1 MNTIV
6 KRENILKPVQAVLGV
21 VERKQT
27 MPILS
32 NILIKID
39 NNSISA
45 TGTDLEVELVAIE
58 PYAGPASELET
69 TVPGRKFVDI
79 LRSFPEGQ
87 EISMTHEGDRLLLKA
102 GKSRFNLVTLPVD
115 DFPLVGEPEMPSHAR
130 VSERKLRELLRRTH
144 FSMAQND
151 VRYYLNG
158 LRIEF
163 AGKHMRAVATDGHR
177 LALGE
182 IAIGASEGIQG
193 GMGVI
198 VPRKG
203 ILELERLLTEQE
215 REIRIAFGTNHL
227 KIDLGELMITSKLVE
242 GRFPDYQSVIP
253 KDGRHRLVIER
264 ERLKLALAR
273 AAILANEK
281 ARGVRLCFESQGLRV
296 IGHNT
301 EQEEAEDLV
310 EVGYEGE
317 SFEVGFNV
325 SYLLDVLNAMEER
338 EIELMI
344 NDPNS
349 SCLIDTGGK
358 GNYRYVIMPMRL

>member
-6 KRENILKPVQAVLGV
+6 KRENILKPVLAVLGV

-32 NILIKID
+32 NVLIKI
-39 NNSISA
+39 NKNSISA

-58 PYAGPASELET
+58 PHAGAAGELDT
-69 TVPGRKFVDI
+69 TVPGRKFADI

-87 EISMTHEGDRLLLKA
+87 EVTLALDGDRLHLKA
-102 GKSRFNLVTLPVD
+102 GRSRFTLVTQPVD
-115 DFPLVGEPEMPSHAR
+115 DFPLVGEPETPSHAH
-130 VSERKLRELLRRTH
+130 VSERKLRELIRRTH

-163 AGKHMRAVATDGHR
+163 VGKHMRAVATDGHR

-182 IAIGASEGIQG
+182 IEIGSSEGIQE

-203 ILELERLLTEQE
+203 VLELERLITDQD

-227 KIDLGELMITSKLVE
+227 RIDLGELVITSKLVE

-253 KDGRHRLVIER
+253 KDGRHRLLIER
-264 ERLKLALAR
+264 ERLKLALSR

-281 ARGVRLCFESQGLRV
+281 VRGVRLCFESQGLRV
-296 IGHNT
+296 VGHNT

-310 EVGYEGE
+310 EVSYGGE

-325 SYLLDVLNAMEER
+325 SYLLDVLNAMDDR
-338 EIELMI
+338 EIELLI

-349 SCLIDTGGK
+349 SCLIDTGES

>member
-1 MNTIV
+1 MNITV
-6 KRENILKPVQAVLGV
+6 KREHILKPVLAVLGV

-32 NILIKID
+32 NILINIGND
-39 NNSISA
+39 FVSA

-58 PYAGPASELET
+58 TGTGATGELKT
-69 TVPGRKFVDI
+69 TVPGRKFADI

-87 EISMTHEGDRLLLKA
+87 ELTLALEGDRLHLKA
-102 GKSRFNLVTLPVD
+102 GRSRFNLITQQAD
-115 DFPLVGEPEMPSHAR
+115 EFPLVGEPETPSQAR
-130 VSERKLRELLRRTH
+130 VSERKLRELIRRTH

-163 AGKHMRAVATDGHR
+163 TGKSMRAVATDGHR

-182 IAIGASEGIQG
+182 IEIESSEGIQD

-203 ILELERLLTEQE
+203 ILELERLISDEE
-215 REIRIAFGTNHL
+215 RAIRIAFGANHL
-227 KIDLGELMITSKLVE
+227 RIDLGELIITTKLVE

-253 KDGRHRLVIER
+253 KDGRHRLPINR
-264 ERLKLALAR
+264 ERLRLALSR

-281 ARGVRLCFESQGLRV
+281 MRGVRLSFESQGLRV

-310 EVGYEGE
+310 EVNYEGE

-325 SYLLDVLNAMEER
+325 SYLLDVLNAMEDR
-338 EIELMI
+338 EIELLI
-344 NDPNS
+344 SDPNS
-349 SCLIDTGGK
+349 SCLIDSGG
-358 GNYRYVIMPMRL
+358 GRSYRYVIMPMRL

>member
-1 MNTIV
+1 MNIIV
-6 KRENILKPVQAVLGV
+6 KREKLLKPVLAVLGV

-32 NILIKID
+32 NILININKKH
-39 NNSISA
+39 ISA

-58 PYAGPASELET
+58 PNPDTTGELEI
-69 TVPGRKFVDI
+69 TVPGRKFADI

-87 EISMTHEGDRLLLKA
+87 EITLALEGDRLHLKA
-102 GKSRFNLVTLPVD
+102 GRSRFNLVTLPAS
-115 DFPLVGEPEMPSHAR
+115 DFPLVGEPETPSHA
-130 VSERKLRELLRRTH
+130 EIAEGKLRELIKKTH

-158 LRIEF
+158 LRFEF

-182 IAIGASEGIQG
+182 VEIESSNAIQE

-203 ILELERLLTEQE
+203 ILELERLIIDQA
-215 REIRIAFGTNHL
+215 RPIRMAFGTNHL
-227 KIDLGELMITSKLVE
+227 RIDLGELVITSKLIE

-253 KDGRHRLVIER
+253 KEGRHRLVIDR
-264 ERLKLALAR
+264 ERLKVALSR
-273 AAILANEK
+273 AAILLSDK
-281 ARGVRLCFESQGLRV
+281 VRGVRLCLEPDRLRV
-296 IGHNT
+296 VGHNT
-301 EQEEAEDLV
+301 EHEEAEDLV
-310 EVGYEGE
+310 EVNYQGE
-317 SFEVGFNV
+317 SFEIGFNV
-325 SYLLDVLNAMEER
+325 SYLLDVLNAMEDR
-338 EIELMI
+338 EIEVLI

-349 SCLIDTGGK
+349 SCVIDTGGK
-358 GNYRYVIMPMRL
+358 NYRYVIMPMRL